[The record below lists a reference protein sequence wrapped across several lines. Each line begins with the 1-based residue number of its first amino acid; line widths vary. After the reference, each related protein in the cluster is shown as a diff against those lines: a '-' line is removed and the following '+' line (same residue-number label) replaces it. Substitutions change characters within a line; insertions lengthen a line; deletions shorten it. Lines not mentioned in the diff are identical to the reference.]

1 MVDLLNLVAKFLLF
15 LRGVDEAADVN
26 LLLND
31 FVFLFFQ
38 RSVSDVNDGH
48 HFESVEVLFL
58 LEKRMTDKFFPRNSL
73 IGIDFQ

>member
-1 MVDLLNLVAKFLLF
+1 MVDLLNLVAEFLLF
-15 LRGVDEAADVN
+15 LRGVEQTADVN

-31 FVFLFFQ
+31 VVFFLFQ
-38 RSVSDVNDGH
+38 RSVSDINDGH

-58 LEKRMTDKFFPRNSL
+58 LEERMTNKFFPGKSL